1 MVRRGLVSRAAPLLL
16 AAIGVAKPCFAG
28 DPAQDL
34 PDTSTAEVQRCVEAH
49 DNARVLMLEEKW
61 LEARE
66 GMNRCQDASC
76 PLAIRSD
83 CAAWLEEVTRIL
95 PTLLVVVERDDD
107 GKTPVDLDL
116 DGRRLEL
123 PNPPHPIEV
132 LPGTHLLRVNL
143 GGYPPVERVVV
154 LSKGDKNHVV
164 RVRFAREPTP
174 APLAP
179 APSQPKPERSRPIPA
194 TTYALAGGAVAALA
208 TSGIL
213 LASALTSRN
222 DALDRC
228 APVCTE
234 NEQDSIDARL
244 LAADVFGTAGI
255 VLGGFAVYTFL
266 NRPTVEQ
273 TAAFVPKLQVSRGG
287 GSVSLEGRF

>member
-1 MVRRGLVSRAAPLLL
+1 VAAWVL
-16 AAIGVAKPCFAG
+16 AASGIAKPCFAG
-28 DPAQDL
+28 DPTPEM

-66 GMNRCQDASC
+66 GMNRCQDAVC

-83 CAAWLEEVTRIL
+83 CAAWLEEVARIL

-107 GKTPVDLDL
+107 GKAPVELEL

-123 PNPPHPIEV
+123 PNPPRPIEV

-143 GGYPPVERVVV
+143 VPYPQVERVVV
-154 LSKGDKNHVV
+154 LNKGDKNHVV
-164 RVRFAREPTP
+164 RVQFTHERQ
-174 APLAP
+174 PLP
-179 APSQPKPERSRPIPA
+179 VVAPSQPAPKAAPSRPIPV
-194 TTYALAGGAVAALA
+194 TTYALAGGALAAFA
-208 TSGIL
+208 TSGIF

-228 APVCTE
+228 APVCE
-234 NEQDSIDARL
+234 DSVKNSIDARL
-244 LAADVFGTAGI
+244 LAADIFGAAGI
-255 VLGGFAVYTFL
+255 VLGGFAVYTFVT
-266 NRPTVEQ
+266 RPTVE
-273 TAAFVPKLQVSRGG
+273 TIDGAAFTPKLEVSRGG
-287 GSVSLEGRF
+287 GTLSVEGHF